1 MKLLNTLS
9 QLLKDVE
16 NILFPRSC
24 AVCGRRLNSAEDFI
38 CSNCYLDLPFTQI
51 RGQEGNVVE
60 RLFWEQIRIER
71 ASSFLWYKG
80 GAKSIRPVLSLKYN
94 DRPQYGIYFGKIMAN
109 DLKDT
114 GFFDGIDSIIPVPLA
129 KKKKRKRG
137 YNQSEYLA
145 KGLSMITGIPVR
157 DDVVRRIIANPTQTR
172 LNAEQRK
179 KNVENIF
186 KLVNGKAI
194 EGKHVLLLDDVITT
208 GATILS
214 CAKELDKVE
223 NLRISILSLMLAG
236 KHADVISDA
245 KPRNVEWV
253 NVYE

>member
-9 QLLKDVE
+9 QWVKDVG

-24 AVCGRRLNSAEDFI
+24 AVCGRRLNVAEDFI
-38 CSNCYLDLPFTQI
+38 CGNCYLELPFTQI
-51 RGQEGNVVE
+51 RGQRGNVVE
-60 RLFWEQIRIER
+60 RLFWEQIKIER

-109 DLKDT
+109 DLVDT
-114 GFFDGIDSIIPVPLA
+114 GFFDDIDAIIPVPLA

-137 YNQSEYLA
+137 YNQSEYIA
-145 KGLSMITGIPVR
+145 KGLSMATGIPVR
-157 DDVVRRIIANPTQTR
+157 DDVVQRIIANPTQTR

-186 KLVNGKAI
+186 SLVDGEAI
-194 EGKHVLLLDDVITT
+194 EGKHILLLDDVITT
-208 GATILS
+208 GATIMS

-223 NLRISILSLMLAG
+223 NLKISILSLMLAG
-236 KHADVISDA
+236 KHADAIGNA
-245 KPRNVEWV
+245 KPRDVDWV
-253 NVYE
+253 NVSE